1 MEGREVVVEG
11 REVVVEGRDVVVEGR
26 EVVVEGREVVMEG
39 QKVVAE
45 GQKVV
50 AEGQEV
56 VVVQQL
62 QETIMQ
68 DQEAVHGH
76 DPTSGGVLARVEGTW
91 SKEEPV
97 AVALT
102 YTLTPGLSSQ
112 NSKYVTACQL
122 FCCFFVDAMWELL
135 VVETHQ
141 YAASNTS
148 TAPIPLSS
156 SRPLA
161 NIFSKRL
168 RLCGMHNNE
177 KEAEI
182 ISGRTLS

>member
-1 MEGREVVVEG
+1 MVVEG
-11 REVVVEGRDVVVEGR
+11 REVVVEGR

-56 VVVQQL
+56 VVEGQEVVVVQQL
-62 QETIMQ
+62 QETIME

-76 DPTSGGVLARVEGTW
+76 DPTSGGILARVEGTW

-135 VVETHQ
+135 VVET
-141 YAASNTS
+141 N
-148 TAPIPLSS
+148 
-156 SRPLA
+156 
-161 NIFSKRL
+161 
-168 RLCGMHNNE
+168 
-177 KEAEI
+177 
-182 ISGRTLS
+182 